1 MKRSMLSAVFFVVCL
16 VLPLSSAWAV
26 WEGNAGI
33 AAASEFSSSGLFAKS
48 DMFPRNTLVE
58 IQNLETGK
66 KVRMVITGSA
76 GVPGLVVLVS
86 PEAATALN
94 IKPGTLTRVRI
105 SVPSAVAEKPALG
118 TVSSGSALKNNDP
131 DSNPEAAARTANLA
145 VRETLPEVNAETI
158 ETVVPDAPVS
168 REEFVATTGSEIDS
182 SPEIA
187 EIAEIPEPVV
197 VAEPPVVPDAE
208 EPVVAF
214 ASDEA
219 PSAPAV
225 SSFASSYSNEP
236 ELVIPSNGTD
246 TLATADSEIGDATE
260 RTEADPLPEAAVPES
275 PEIAASPDTPP
286 SVPEVASVQE
296 PSAPELPAEEPVS
309 VVAEIS
315 LEPAEQIIPRATV
328 PEIAPVPVVPPISDT
343 RKEPATVPSEPVPAS
358 IPVVGSIVPPS
369 QNNEA
374 PVPAGASDIPETARD
389 PSTVVSTDF
398 GGKQEI
404 PFADQLE
411 KGSYYIQIASYSEE
425 KNVRTIVDNYGSVYP
440 LAVQKTDGK
449 NGFVLKVYVGP
460 VNKDEYGAVLE
471 RFRLLGFRDAFAR
484 KVP

>member
-1 MKRSMLSAVFFVVCL
+1 MLSAVFFVVCL

-145 VRETLPEVNAETI
+145 APETLPEDNAETI
-158 ETVVPDAPVS
+158 ETVVPDAPGS
-168 REEFVATTGSEIDS
+168 REEFVATTGSDIDS
-182 SPEIA
+182 SA
-187 EIAEIPEPVV
+187 EIAEIPELVV

-225 SSFASSYSNEP
+225 SGFAPSYSNEP
-236 ELVIPSNGTD
+236 ELVIPSNGSD
-246 TLATADSEIGDATE
+246 TLATADSGIGDAAD
-260 RTEADPLPEAAVPES
+260 RTEAGLLPEAAVPES
-275 PEIAASPDTPP
+275 PAIAASHDTPP
-286 SVPEVASVQE
+286 PVPEVASVQE

-315 LEPAEQIIPRATV
+315 LEPAEENIPRATV
-328 PEIAPVPVVPPISDT
+328 PEIATVPVVPPISDT
-343 RKEPATVPSEPVPAS
+343 RKEPTTEPSGPVPAS
-358 IPVVGSIVPPS
+358 IPVVGSIVPPA
-369 QNNEA
+369 QNKET
-374 PVPAGASDIPETARD
+374 PVPANASGVAETARD
-389 PSTVVSTDF
+389 ASTVVSTDF
-398 GGKQEI
+398 GGKQGI

-449 NGFVLKVYVGP
+449 NGSVLKVYVGP